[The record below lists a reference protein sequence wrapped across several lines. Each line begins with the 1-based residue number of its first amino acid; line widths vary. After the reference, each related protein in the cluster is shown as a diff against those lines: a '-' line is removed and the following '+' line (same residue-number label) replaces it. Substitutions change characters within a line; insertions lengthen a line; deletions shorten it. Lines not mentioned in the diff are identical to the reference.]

1 MGISLPAPTFP
12 EEQGQSAAASAADSA
27 VTVPGRRDLQH
38 RRTEQ
43 GRRQHLPQEGGG
55 AVATASLKDTARTM
69 SPCYLWPPGW
79 ATHPHSWNHH
89 AQQDSWLAPSSRLC
103 SWQREDAG
111 PWEAA
116 GLEPWGPAVA
126 GSGDRLRLPHAG
138 RRAPQHCPGRQGLKS
153 LFIAAAQLGPA
164 ASNHLLPLYSWP
176 LVQLL
181 RGGSTTGQVRLLAA
195 PGLEPTGSGWQ
206 PACLPPALCLQRPA
220 CGSDPHPPRSVP
232 VWGPPGKRLGP
243 GGSLALELAPC
254 LAGALGRARQ
264 PQPAGPGGWLSP
276 RGVASQMAHN
286 TASSSAAW
294 SPPGPGRVGML
305 RATSIPCSSCCGSL
319 AIPGTML

>member
-1 MGISLPAPTFP
+1 M
-12 EEQGQSAAASAADSA
+12 
-27 VTVPGRRDLQH
+27 QH

-69 SPCYLWPPGW
+69 SPRYLWPPGL
-79 ATHPHSWNHH
+79 AMHPHSWDCH
-89 AQQDSWLAPSSRLC
+89 AQQDSWLAPSSRLR

-111 PWEAA
+111 PEEAA

-138 RRAPQHCPGRQGLKS
+138 RHAPQHCPGRQGLKS
-153 LFIAAAQLGPA
+153 LFIAATQLGPA

-181 RGGSTTGQVRLLAA
+181 RGGSTTGQVWLLAA
-195 PGLEPTGSGWQ
+195 LGLEPTGSGWQ
-206 PACLPPALCLQRPA
+206 PACLPASCPVPAAPCLRLRP
-220 CGSDPHPPRSVP
+220 PPPRSVP
-232 VWGPPGKRLGP
+232 VRGPLGKRLCP
-243 GGSLALELAPC
+243 GGSLALELTPC
-254 LAGALGRARQ
+254 LAGALRRARQ
-264 PQPAGPGGWLSP
+264 PQSAGPGGWLSP
-276 RGVASQMAHN
+276 RRVASQMAHD

-294 SPPGPGRVGML
+294 SPPGPGGVGML
-305 RATSIPCSSCCGSL
+305 RATSIPCFSCCGSL
-319 AIPGTML
+319 ATPGAML

>member
-55 AVATASLKDTARTM
+55 AVATASLKDTARTT
-69 SPCYLWPPGW
+69 SPRYLWPPGL
-79 ATHPHSWNHH
+79 ATHPHSWDCH
-89 AQQDSWLAPSSRLC
+89 AQQDSWLAPSSRLR

-111 PWEAA
+111 PEEAA

-138 RRAPQHCPGRQGLKS
+138 RRAPQHCPGRQELKS
-153 LFIAAAQLGPA
+153 LFIAATQLGPA

-181 RGGSTTGQVRLLAA
+181 RGGSTTGQVGCSLRSDSSQQDLA
-195 PGLEPTGSGWQ
+195 GSQ

-220 CGSDPHPPRSVP
+220 CGSDPHPPAVSQFGDPQAR
-232 VWGPPGKRLGP
+232 GC
-243 GGSLALELAPC
+243 ALEAP
-254 LAGALGRARQ
+254 LPWSSL
-264 PQPAGPGGWLSP
+264 PAWLE
-276 RGVASQMAHN
+276 H
-286 TASSSAAW
+286 
-294 SPPGPGRVGML
+294 
-305 RATSIPCSSCCGSL
+305 
-319 AIPGTML
+319 